1 MDLVFLDFTPMRY
14 LTIKHNGT
22 YSKSPR
28 IVICNGSCL
37 CIRFESSCIAVKS
50 LKLTYPHVMIHG
62 SCRAFKYA
70 WI

>member
-50 LKLTYPHVMIHG
+50 LKLILM
-62 SCRAFKYA
+62 S
-70 WI
+70 